1 MLALGLSGFFAG
13 RRNGRIDNFL
23 MTLSGNSRAGAYFLA
38 AILAVGVAG
47 IAGHGA
53 GCVIRVAD
61 FGIFMIAGLGNFP
74 HTADIV
80 DGIAGLGG
88 LRFGVGA
95 VGVVQLG
102 GGDGDGHCIIP
113 VRIILI
119 GRGFRAKF
127 TILNIFAGSVAGADV
142 CAALGGVDGTA
153 SRQAAVY
160 IHLGILQIR
169 IGTVIGF
176 AGSIG
181 NRLELARTPDKVI
194 GVPFVAVINVDIL
207 TIGDR
212 QVSTLSNAHFD
223 TCQQCGIL
231 VDGDLSRLNVN
242 RDVVGDGEYIACGVD
257 THARQLQRKG
267 VQFRL
272 AVHSQKQTIRLF
284 IVVFGEA
291 AGGYFE
297 HAVVANKIDGGGIC
311 GTHCIN
317 AAENLLVGARIKSQ
331 GNFNV
336 LNEIL
341 REWKNIMVHVRGSTT
356 AAEVCDL
363 IELIYGCAGFSQHRT
378 AAGDKAP
385 CIEISAVLHRDRAV
399 IRHFNIAIIAH
410 RTTLLTAASCKI
422 SAAQADGTVD
432 GDGSTFAHRQRPER
446 LRRRCC
452 ADCRRRICI

>member
-1 MLALGLSGFFAG
+1 MRVF
-13 RRNGRIDNFL
+13 R
-23 MTLSGNSRAGAYFLA
+23 
-38 AILAVGVAG
+38 VG
-47 IAGHGA
+47 I
-53 GCVIRVAD
+53 
-61 FGIFMIAGLGNFP
+61 
-74 HTADIV
+74 T
-80 DGIAGLGG
+80 
-88 LRFGVGA
+88 A
-95 VGVVQLG
+95 VGVVKPCG
-102 GGDGDGHCIIP
+102 SNGDSHCIIP

-119 GRGFRAKF
+119 GRGFFARC
-127 TILNIFAGSVAGADV
+127 TLLNIFAGSAAGADV
-142 CAALGGVDGTA
+142 CATLRGIDSTD

-160 IHLGILQIR
+160 IHLDILQIR
-169 IGTVIGF
+169 IGTGIGF
-176 AGSIG
+176 AGRIG

-194 GVPFVAVINVDIL
+194 RVPFIAVINVDIL

-267 VQFRL
+267 VQFCL

-317 AAENLLVGARIKSQ
+317 AAENLLVGARIQRQ
-331 GNFNV
+331 GNFDI

-341 REWKNIMVHVRGSTT
+341 GEGENLVTHVRGGATT
-356 AAEVCDL
+356 AEVCDL